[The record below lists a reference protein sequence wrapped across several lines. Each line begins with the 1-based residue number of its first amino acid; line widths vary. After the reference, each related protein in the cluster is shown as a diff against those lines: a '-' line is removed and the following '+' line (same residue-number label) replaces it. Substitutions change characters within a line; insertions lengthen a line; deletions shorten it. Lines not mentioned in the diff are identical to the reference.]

1 MIKRKGRGG
10 TVETLHADDVAMSPS
25 SSRPR
30 LYMLYDNASAV
41 LSHVAI
47 LLSCTDLEKKTSK
60 KKKNLL
66 LLVHLPKYLSVAR
79 IYQILI

>member
-10 TVETLHADDVAMSPS
+10 AVETLHADDVAMSPS

-47 LLSCTDLEKKTSK
+47 LLSCK
-60 KKKNLL
+60 KKRIVASTPAQVFICCYNISNLKN
-66 LLVHLPKYLSVAR
+66 
-79 IYQILI
+79 I